1 MDGMDL
7 VEAFIHFRRALRTA
21 RAAVQANAEAYIE
34 VVQVV
39 ESLGAY
45 LVANCA
51 GRTPSGLGKAAE
63 VIRSVLFPDP
73 RAWAGRPPPGHEPS
87 VGTLYERLR
96 EVRNATVHEGASARI
111 AGAHAIRLSLALE
124 EALMTRLKDD
134 PSVVPWMVPD
144 PVVAQPW
151 QTVSQV
157 RTALLSGGYSALPL
171 WWEGA
176 WHFVRDVALVEY
188 LRAGGAL
195 HLALSQA
202 VTGPPALD
210 LAPVLKAHNVTADT
224 KVDALLKKGWP
235 EGLPVLIVE
244 NGPQG
249 PGSRLVGI
257 LTPHDLLV

>member
-7 VEAFIHFRRALRTA
+7 AEAFIHFRRALRTA
-21 RAAVQANAEAYIE
+21 RATVQANAEAYIE

-45 LVANCA
+45 LEAICA
-51 GRTPSGLGKAAE
+51 GRTPSGLGEAAE
-63 VIRSVLFPDP
+63 VIRCTLFPDP
-73 RAWAGRPPPGHEPS
+73 RAWSGRLPHEPS

-96 EVRNATVHEGASARI
+96 RIRNATVHEGASART

-124 EALMTRLKDD
+124 EALMKLLNDD

-176 WHFVRDVALVEY
+176 WHFVRDVELVGY
-188 LRAGGAL
+188 LRGGGKL
-195 HLALSQA
+195 HLALSQ
-202 VTGPPALD
+202 
-210 LAPVLKAHNVTADT
+210 VLKGRPSLAKPAKERHVITSTMTVRD
-224 KVDALLKKGWP
+224 LLKKGWP

>member
-7 VEAFIHFRRALRTA
+7 AEAFIHFRRALRTA

-39 ESLGAY
+39 ESLGKY
-45 LVANCA
+45 LGANCA
-51 GRTPSGLGKAAE
+51 GRTPLGFGEAAE

-96 EVRNATVHEGASARI
+96 EVRNATVHEGASART

-124 EALMTRLKDD
+124 EALMIRLKDD

-176 WHFVRDVALVEY
+176 WHFVRDVELVDY
-188 LRAGGAL
+188 LRGGGKL
-195 HLALSQA
+195 YLALSR
-202 VTGPPALD
+202 
-210 LAPVLKAHNVTADT
+210 VLKGRPSLAKPAKERHVITSTMTVRD
-224 KVDALLKKGWP
+224 LLGQGWP

>member
-1 MDGMDL
+1 MEL
-7 VEAFIHFRRALRTA
+7 AEVFIHFRRALRTA
-21 RAAVQANAEAYIE
+21 RASVQANAEAYIE

-45 LVANCA
+45 FEANCA
-51 GRTPSGLGKAAE
+51 GRKPLGLSKARD

-73 RAWAGRPPPGHEPS
+73 GAWSGHLPGEPS

-96 EVRNATVHEGASARI
+96 QIRNATVHEGALARN
-111 AGAHAIRLSLALE
+111 ASTHAIRLSLALE
-124 EALMTRLKDD
+124 EVLMKRLKDD

-157 RTALLSGGYSALPL
+157 RTALLSGGYSVLPL
-171 WWEGA
+171 WWEDA
-176 WHFVRDVALVEY
+176 WCFVRDVELVQY
-188 LRAGGAL
+188 LQAGGEQ

-202 VTGPPALD
+202 VAGPPALD
-210 LAPVLKAHNVTADT
+210 LVPTQGTHGIIAADK
-224 KVDALLKKGWP
+224 KVDALLKQGWP
-235 EGLPVLIVE
+235 EGLPVLVVE
-244 NGPQG
+244 EGPHG

>member
-7 VEAFIHFRRALRTA
+7 AEAFIHFRRALRTA

-39 ESLGAY
+39 ESLGTY
-45 LVANCA
+45 LEANCA

-63 VIRSVLFPDP
+63 VIRSTLFPDP
-73 RAWAGRPPPGHEPS
+73 QAWSGRLPHEPS

-96 EVRNATVHEGASARI
+96 RIRNATVHEGAPARI
-111 AGAHAIRLSLALE
+111 AGAHAIHLSLALE
-124 EALMTRLKDD
+124 EALMKPLKDD
-134 PSVVPWMVPD
+134 PTVVPWMVPD

-171 WWEGA
+171 WWEDA
-176 WHFVRDVALVEY
+176 WHFVRDVALVRY
-188 LRAGGAL
+188 LQAGGAL
-195 HLALSQA
+195 HLALRQA
-202 VTGPPALD
+202 VTGPPPLD
-210 LAPVLKAHNVTADT
+210 LAPVLKAHNITADT